1 MVKYALTAAL
11 VLGFAGAA
19 AFAAD
24 GSQFVIIK
32 DKNEQCRIIEQN
44 LVSEDQLT
52 MQVGK
57 QGYPTREEA
66 NIDIKVLCDKS

>member
-1 MVKYALTAAL
+1 MRSCRRSRPRLCRRRL
-11 VLGFAGAA
+11 RC
-19 AFAAD
+19 

-32 DKNEQCRIIEQN
+32 DKNQQCRIIEQN

-52 MQVGK
+52 MEVGK

-66 NIDIKVLCDKS
+66 NIDVKVLCDKS